1 MTVGEIYRHY
11 QLMPNLQQH
20 MFRVAAVAE
29 VIGRELLKA
38 KLSDAALSFTDQD
51 LQDVLAALLLHDLG
65 NMAKF
70 KLDYFPEF
78 VLPEGLAYWQA
89 EQEQFWAKYG
99 KNAHQATLQM
109 LDELGVSSR
118 VKELVDSVSFNKAK
132 KNLDSPDYARK
143 LCAYADMRV
152 GPHGVVSLEE
162 RFRDGQKRYQPE
174 GKVDR
179 FSYAMAACLRKIEHQ
194 LFAPLS
200 IGPEEITDQRVSPL
214 LATYVDLQFHSIY
227 ND

>member
-152 GPHGVVSLEE
+152 GPHGVVYWKSDFVTAKSAISQKAKWMD
-162 RFRDGQKRYQPE
+162 FRTQWPRVCEKSSTNFLRRCPLVRKRSQISE
-174 GKVDR
+174 
-179 FSYAMAACLRKIEHQ
+179 CHHCWLH
-194 LFAPLS
+194 
-200 IGPEEITDQRVSPL
+200 T
-214 LATYVDLQFHSIY
+214 
-227 ND
+227 